1 MDHKWEEYIE
11 KRGPK
16 QVKTKGTPNSL
27 INKVIPHHSSQLN
40 IMPPSLII
48 KSKII
53 SFYPNCPKDNALN
66 MDHNELNLLNLLG
79 SILLKRDY
87 TRLKGL

>member
-16 QVKTKGTPNSL
+16 QVKTKWTPNSL

-40 IMPPSLII
+40 IMPPSLV

-53 SFYPNCPKDNALN
+53 SFYPNCPNDNALN
-66 MDHNELNLLNLLG
+66 MDHNELNLLSLLG